1 MLEKLKGNIKGKQ
14 VGKTA
19 ATEHYVFQL
28 YIVGNSIN
36 SVRAIKNITSI
47 CETYLKNRFT
57 LEIIDVAEKPRIA
70 NTEDIIAV
78 PLLIRTFPP
87 PKEKIIGDLS
97 NTQNILDALNIVK

>member
-1 MLEKLKGNIKGKQ
+1 MLEKLKGNIKGKPP
-14 VGKTA
+14 A
-19 ATEHYVFQL
+19 AENYVFQL